1 MAGAGKIEYMCRY
14 CGLKTTRGVVMG
26 RPMPGNCPKKGKTRD
41 GKTKCIFIGAVHKCI
56 PDKLSHY
63 APPSCFLIFISVY

>member
-41 GKTKCIFIGAVHKCI
+41 GKTKPHSWVINRRF
-56 PDKLSHY
+56 S
-63 APPSCFLIFISVY
+63 